1 MDDLVGTLIDDE
13 DCLEVVAV
21 LLHGAVT
28 VTVTVALG
36 QPLQFGEFGC
46 ACGIADASPR
56 REAKMILECIL
67 SREPRV

>member
-1 MDDLVGTLIDDE
+1 MDDLVRTLIDDE
-13 DCLEVVAV
+13 ECLEVVAV

-46 ACGIADASPR
+46 ACGTAETSPS

-67 SREPRV
+67 SKKPRV